1 MLITKIVTI
10 DGSDYVYNYSDAKKI
25 IRKVGTDEL
34 YYEAYDPV
42 RFKDERI
49 YEETDQDI
57 PPKPIVELDMEESDN
72 QS

>member
-10 DGSDYVYNYSDAKKI
+10 DGSDYVYNYSDTNKI

-34 YYEAYDPV
+34 YYKAYDPV

-57 PPKPIVELDMEESDN
+57 PPKPIVKLDMEESDN
-72 QS
+72 KS